1 MNAIRGKLS
10 DHAAKGYSKIDAYE
24 HDLHQIYLRARNRIE
39 TELSNFMQRRGASF
53 TGPRLVSLFD
63 DLNEMFPEFE
73 EEYRETY
80 EHALEYMAHQN
91 YAAALLDMGLEK
103 SVVGTMDKSLF
114 ENMRQ
119 DGFQH
124 IAGAT
129 RNMQAEVIFNLRK
142 MSAQVMRE
150 AALTGMTRQEV
161 SRRLAFENGYGV
173 GSYFQQEG
181 RRGSDFQFIDAGGR
195 RWKTEKY
202 FNMLGRTLLHNNARE
217 CYLAGCAK
225 AGSDIVTI
233 SVSGDCCDACG
244 KYENALLSI
253 SGATPGLPTLEEA
266 MAEGLFHPNCT
277 HRIIAVP
284 ESIAKK
290 YYGFEGKTKST
301 REKEQAEQPK
311 TEKSELKQ
319 YKSADKNDHGGKPR
333 DSIRLFD
340 VIIDRLFG
348 NNDSNKQIPE
358 PAFDIQGMRGI
369 AEQTRLLIGNR
380 NVNLEGITNEALA
393 NQMNF
398 ALHHIL
404 QKYPQ
409 IFLTGVETDRNLAD
423 NEPMAMT
430 PFNTL
435 LINPKYFNGLIEFM
449 NKHKVQNGKYVIP
462 GTAAMYKGREVET
475 LVFHECGHALCNYW
489 GIRNPQSEIA
499 KQKKILLKK
508 LFSMAKADGFA
519 NSISDYAARSEQEFF
534 SEVFAAMELDKR
546 EFPDYIKTGIAELMK

>member
-1 MNAIRGKLS
+1 
-10 DHAAKGYSKIDAYE
+10 
-24 HDLHQIYLRARNRIE
+24 
-39 TELSNFMQRRGASF
+39 
-53 TGPRLVSLFD
+53 
-63 DLNEMFPEFE
+63 
-73 EEYRETY
+73 
-80 EHALEYMAHQN
+80 
-91 YAAALLDMGLEK
+91 
-103 SVVGTMDKSLF
+103 
-114 ENMRQ
+114 
-119 DGFQH
+119 
-124 IAGAT
+124 
-129 RNMQAEVIFNLRK
+129 
-142 MSAQVMRE
+142 MRE
-150 AALTGMTRQEV
+150 AALTGMTRAEV
-161 SRRLAFENGYGV
+161 SRHLAAELLYAPDAKLR
-173 GSYFQQEG
+173 S
-181 RRGSDFQFIDAGGR
+181 FQFIDAGGR

-225 AGSDIVTI
+225 AGSDIVTV
-233 SVSGDCCDACG
+233 SVSGDCCDACE
-244 KYENALLSI
+244 KYENELLSI
-253 SGATPGLPTLEEA
+253 TGATPGLPTLQEA
-266 MAEGLFHPNCT
+266 MDEGLFHPNCT

-284 ESIAKK
+284 EVIARK
-290 YYGFEGKTKST
+290 YYGLEGKTKST
-301 REKEQAEQPK
+301 GEKEQPEQPK

-319 YKSADKNDHGGKPR
+319 YKSADKNDHGEKPR

-369 AEQTRLLIGNR
+369 AAQTRLLIGNDH
-380 NVNLEGITNEALA
+380 VNLEGITNEALA

-409 IFLTGVETDRNLAD
+409 IILTGVETDTSLRD
-423 NEPMAMT
+423 CEPMAMT

-449 NKHKVQNGKYVIP
+449 NKHKVQNGKYIIP

-489 GIRNPQSEIA
+489 GIHNPQSEIA

-508 LFSMAKADGFA
+508 IFSMAKADGFA
-519 NSISDYAARSEQEFF
+519 KSISDYALESEGEFF

-546 EFPDYIKTGIAELMK
+546 EFPDYIKAGITELMK